1 MLLSPCT
8 ARSRSAR
15 TATGRVM
22 SPCAAGWA
30 CPAPTA
36 RLKMPDLTHR
46 CSGGNHEADTCAD
59 CYYAYLFLLPGRA
72 VPRTYDGWRAEWE
85 RRGDP
90 VKNRYPLNRM
100 LDYVTLDAEPHPE
113 PSRPVPAPAEPLPKI
128 VGLWTLVGVL
138 AISLWTVILMPA
150 YVIPAGIVALVCAA
164 LIGCLT

>member
-1 MLLSPCT
+1 
-8 ARSRSAR
+8 
-15 TATGRVM
+15 
-22 SPCAAGWA
+22 
-30 CPAPTA
+30 
-36 RLKMPDLTHR
+36 MPDLTHR